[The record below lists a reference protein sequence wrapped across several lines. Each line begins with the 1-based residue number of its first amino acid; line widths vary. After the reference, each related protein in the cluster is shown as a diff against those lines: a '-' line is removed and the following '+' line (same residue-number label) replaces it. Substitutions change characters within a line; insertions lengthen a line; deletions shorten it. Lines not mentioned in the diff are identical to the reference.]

1 MKDSMAAAVRHFFLD
16 RSAIYFCIE
25 NKWRMGFLQPC
36 SLLSNSAS
44 SADVVGYS
52 QSGSVSNLL

>member
-1 MKDSMAAAVRHFFLD
+1 MAAAVRHYFPYH
-16 RSAIYFCIE
+16 SAICFCIE